1 MHLRQ
6 LKHWRHGFILCLGL
20 WAYANALWAQNQ
32 PIKLLILGDSL
43 SAAYGLSTQQG
54 WVSLWQ
60 ASDAHIRIIN
70 ASISGETTMGGAA
83 RLPALLTQHQPDW
96 LIIELGA
103 NDALRGQDLRLSEQK
118 LRNMIQ
124 LAKKQGVQVALL
136 GIRLP
141 LNYGA
146 LYSQRLETLY
156 QQLAKSEQIP
166 LEPFFLADVA
176 LDTNLMQADGLHPNE
191 AAQPII
197 LQRIKRWFYPL
208 LSAQSSLQP

>member
-1 MHLRQ
+1 M
-6 LKHWRHGFILCLGL
+6 GL

-54 WVSLWQ
+54 WVALWQ
-60 ASDAHIRIIN
+60 ASDTNIRIIN

-141 LNYGA
+141 PNYGA
-146 LYSQRLETLY
+146 LYSQRLKALY
-156 QQLAKSEQIP
+156 QQLAKSEHIP

-176 LDTNLMQADGLHPNE
+176 LDPNLMQDDGLHPNE
-191 AAQPII
+191 KAQPII

-208 LSAQSSLQP
+208 LSAQSSAL

>member
-1 MHLRQ
+1 M
-6 LKHWRHGFILCLGL
+6 GL

-54 WVSLWQ
+54 WVALWQ
-60 ASDAHIRIIN
+60 ASDTNIRIIN

-141 LNYGA
+141 PNYGA
-146 LYSQRLETLY
+146 LYSQRLEALY
-156 QQLAKSEQIP
+156 QQLAKSEHIP

-176 LDTNLMQADGLHPNE
+176 LDPNLMQDDGLHPNE
-191 AAQPII
+191 KAQPII

-208 LSAQSSLQP
+208 LSAQSSAL

>member
-1 MHLRQ
+1 M
-6 LKHWRHGFILCLGL
+6 GL

-54 WVSLWQ
+54 WVALWQ
-60 ASDAHIRIIN
+60 ASDTNIRIIN

-141 LNYGA
+141 PNYGA
-146 LYSQRLETLY
+146 LYSQRLKALY
-156 QQLAKSEQIP
+156 QQLAKSEQVP

-176 LDTNLMQADGLHPNE
+176 LDPNLMQADGLHPNE

-208 LSAQSSLQP
+208 LSAQSSAL

>member
-1 MHLRQ
+1 M
-6 LKHWRHGFILCLGL
+6 GL

-54 WVSLWQ
+54 WVALWQ
-60 ASDAHIRIIN
+60 ASDTNIRIIN

-141 LNYGA
+141 PNYGA

-156 QQLAKSEQIP
+156 QQLAKSEQVP

-176 LDTNLMQADGLHPNE
+176 LDPNLMQADGLHPNE

-208 LSAQSSLQP
+208 LSAQSSAL

>member
-1 MHLRQ
+1 M
-6 LKHWRHGFILCLGL
+6 
-20 WAYANALWAQNQ
+20 
-32 PIKLLILGDSL
+32 ILGDSL

-60 ASDAHIRIIN
+60 ASDANIRIIN

-118 LRNMIQ
+118 LTYMIN
-124 LAKKQGVQVALL
+124 LAKKQGVHVALL

-141 LNYGA
+141 PNYGA
-146 LYSQRLETLY
+146 LYSQRLEAMY
-156 QQLAKSEQIP
+156 QQLAKSEQVP
-166 LEPFFLADVA
+166 LEPFFLVDVA
-176 LDTNLMQADGLHPNE
+176 LEPSLMQDDGLHPNE
-191 AAQPII
+191 KAQPII

-208 LSAQSSLQP
+208 LSAQSLAL

>member
-1 MHLRQ
+1 M
-6 LKHWRHGFILCLGL
+6 GL

-54 WVSLWQ
+54 WVALWQ
-60 ASDAHIRIIN
+60 ASDTNIRIIN

-141 LNYGA
+141 PNYGA

-156 QQLAKSEQIP
+156 QQLAKSEHIP

-176 LDTNLMQADGLHPNE
+176 LDPNLMQDDGLHPNE
-191 AAQPII
+191 KAQPII

-208 LSAQSSLQP
+208 LSAQSSAL

>member
-1 MHLRQ
+1 M
-6 LKHWRHGFILCLGL
+6 GL

-60 ASDAHIRIIN
+60 ASDANMRIIN
-70 ASISGETTMGGAA
+70 ASISGETTIGGAA
-83 RLPALLTQHQPDW
+83 RLPALLKQHQPDW
-96 LIIELGA
+96 LIIQLGA

-118 LRNMIQ
+118 LNYMIK

-141 LNYGA
+141 PNYGA
-146 LYSQRLETLY
+146 LYSQRLEAMY
-156 QQLAKSEQIP
+156 QQLAKSEQVP
-166 LEPFFLADVA
+166 LEPFFLVDVA
-176 LDTNLMQADGLHPNE
+176 LEPSLMQDDGLHPNE
-191 AAQPII
+191 KAQPII
-197 LQRIKRWFYPL
+197 LQRIKHWFYPL
-208 LSAQSSLQP
+208 LSVQATAL

>member
-32 PIKLLILGDSL
+32 PVKLLILGDSL

-60 ASDAHIRIIN
+60 ASNANMRIIN
-70 ASISGETTMGGAA
+70 ASISGETTIGGAA
-83 RLPALLTQHQPDW
+83 RLPALLKQHQPDW
-96 LIIELGA
+96 LIIQLGA

-118 LRNMIQ
+118 LNYMIK

-141 LNYGA
+141 PNYGA
-146 LYSQRLETLY
+146 LYSQRLEAMY
-156 QQLAKSEQIP
+156 QQLAKSEQVP
-166 LEPFFLADVA
+166 LEPFFLVDVA
-176 LDTNLMQADGLHPNE
+176 LEPSLMQDDGLHPNE
-191 AAQPII
+191 KAQPII
-197 LQRIKRWFYPL
+197 LQRIKHWFYPL
-208 LSAQSSLQP
+208 LSVQATAL

>member
-1 MHLRQ
+1 M
-6 LKHWRHGFILCLGL
+6 GL

-43 SAAYGLSTQQG
+43 SAAYGLSTQQS

-60 ASDAHIRIIN
+60 ASDTNIRIIN

-141 LNYGA
+141 PNYGA

-156 QQLAKSEQIP
+156 QQLAKSEQVP

-176 LDTNLMQADGLHPNE
+176 LDPNLMQADGLHPNG

-197 LQRIKRWFYPL
+197 LQRIKRWFYLL